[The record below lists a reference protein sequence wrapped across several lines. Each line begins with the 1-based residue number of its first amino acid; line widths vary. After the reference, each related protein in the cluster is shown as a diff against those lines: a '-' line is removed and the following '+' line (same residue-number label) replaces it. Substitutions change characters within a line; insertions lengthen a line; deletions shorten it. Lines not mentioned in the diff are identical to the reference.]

1 MAKKSNNIITGYK
14 AFYSDFTYR
23 GQQFCIGSTYDI
35 DKCVGVDKSLFC
47 FCPDF
52 PIDALRFTMLIDDK
66 RQLSKFAQVHTDTDS
81 LGWKEYETYR
91 ETSKITIDKEVT
103 LDELIITHIDKIYS
117 SVKRSKYAPH
127 VSVDNNALL
136 PLDTHGTMSASG
148 YRSQIVSRQWHT
160 KASISGDLS
169 SIAVCGYRPKLT
181 SSGDR
186 CLLLVVGNEAEITA
200 RGRYPIIY
208 ASGEGANI
216 TLNAHSA
223 FVLTGGEHSQIT
235 SSGFGSRLVATH
247 NSSRIVS
254 TGDADTCICYGQYGD
269 IFLGGRQSRFR
280 GAEGT
285 LITAVIRSYL
295 YGPPRCSILTGRIGE
310 KDLKPDTFYRVFDGR
325 FVALEDE

>member
-1 MAKKSNNIITGYK
+1 MVKKSSNIITGYK
-14 AFYSDFTYR
+14 AFDPDFTYR

-35 DKCVGVDKSLFC
+35 DKYVGVDKSLFC

-52 PIDALRFTMLIDDK
+52 PIDALRFTRLIDDK
-66 RQLSKFAQVHTDTDS
+66 QQLSKFAQVHTDS
-81 LGWKEYETYR
+81 LGWKEYETCR

-117 SVKRSKYAPH
+117 SVKRSKYAGH

-136 PLDTHGTMSASG
+136 PLDTYGTMFASG
-148 YRSQIVSRQWHT
+148 HRSQIVSRQWHT

-181 SSGDR
+181 SSGDG

-223 FVLTGGEHSQIT
+223 DVLTGGEHSQIT

-254 TGDADTCICYGQYGD
+254 TGDADTCICYGQDGD

-285 LITAVIRSYL
+285 LITVVLRSYL
-295 YGPPRCSILTGRIGE
+295 FDPPRCSILTGRIGE
-310 KDLKPDTFYRVFDGR
+310 KDLKPDTFYMVFDGR
-325 FVALEDE
+325 FVALEAA